1 MAIYALGDQVPEI
14 HPDAYVHPDAVVIGS
29 VVIGA
34 QTSVWPSAVIRGD
47 DGFIF
52 IGDRCSVQD
61 GAVLH
66 TTSVFPTTVG
76 NDVTIGHL
84 AHLEGCTVSDKALIG
99 SGSIVL
105 HNAQIGEEA
114 VVGGGAFVR
123 NNQVVPP
130 LAMALGV
137 PAVVKEDAVRPGHF
151 DLGVESYVKRS
162 QRYRDKLR
170 RLD

>member
-1 MAIYALGDQVPEI
+1 MPIYALGDQVPEI
-14 HPDAYVHPDAVVIGS
+14 HSDAYIHPDAVVIGN

-34 QTSVWPSAVIRGD
+34 NSSVWPAAVLRGD

-52 IGDRCSVQD
+52 IGDRCSIQD

-66 TTSVFPTTVG
+66 TTAVFPTTVG

-84 AHLEGCTVSDKALIG
+84 AHLEGCIVEDKALIG

-105 HNAQIGEEA
+105 HNARIGEEA

-123 NNQVVPP
+123 NNQMVPP
-130 LAMALGV
+130 LAMALGI
-137 PAVVKEDAVRPGHF
+137 PAIVKENAVTPGHF
-151 DLGVESYVKRS
+151 DVGVESYVKRS
-162 QRYRDKLR
+162 ARFAKHLR
-170 RLD
+170 RIG

>member
-1 MAIYALGDQVPEI
+1 MPIYALGDQVPEI
-14 HPDAYVHPDAVVIGS
+14 HSAAYVHPNAVVIGN

-34 QTSVWPSAVIRGD
+34 HSSVWPSAVLRGD

-52 IGDRCSVQD
+52 IGERCSIQD

-66 TTSVFPTTVG
+66 TTAVFPTTVG
-76 NDVTIGHL
+76 NEVTVGHL
-84 AHLEGCTVSDKALIG
+84 AHLEGCVVEDKALIG

-105 HNAQIGEEA
+105 HNARIGEEA

-137 PAVVKEDAVRPGHF
+137 PAVIKENAVTPGHF
-151 DLGVESYVKRS
+151 DKGIESYVKRAE
-162 QRYRDKLR
+162 RFAKHLR
-170 RLD
+170 RIA

>member
-1 MAIYALGDQVPEI
+1 MAVYALGEQVPEI
-14 HPDAYVHPDAVVIGS
+14 HPDAYIHPDAIVIGN

-34 QTSVWPSAVIRGD
+34 HTSVWPTAVLRGD

-52 IGDRCSVQD
+52 IGERCSVQD

-66 TTSVFPTTVG
+66 TTAVFPTTVG
-76 NDVTIGHL
+76 NEVTIGHL
-84 AHLEGCTVSDKALIG
+84 AHLEGCIVEDKALIG

-105 HNAQIGEEA
+105 HNAHIGHEA

-151 DLGVESYVKRS
+151 DMGVESYVTRAG
-162 QRYRDKLR
+162 RYRTQLR
-170 RLD
+170 RVD

>member
-1 MAIYALGDQVPEI
+1 MPIYALGDQVPEI
-14 HPDAYVHPDAVVIGS
+14 HQDAYVHPDAIVIGN

-34 QTSVWPSAVIRGD
+34 NSSVWPAAVLRGD

-52 IGDRCSVQD
+52 VGERCSVQD

-66 TTSVFPTTVG
+66 TTAVFPTTIG

-84 AHLEGCTVSDKALIG
+84 AHLEGCIVEDKALIG

-105 HNAQIGEEA
+105 HNAHIGVEA

-137 PAVVKEDAVRPGHF
+137 PAVVKENAVTPGHF

-162 QRYRDKLR
+162 ARFAKHLR
-170 RLD
+170 RIG